1 MSNFVFNPF
10 SGTFDYVGGASN
22 SSWKDPVANFAA
34 LPSSGNTSGDARI
47 AKDTG
52 IAWEWNGTSWQLLNV
67 ISVTTPSGTS
77 NANGATVNANTNALT
92 LTDADATNPG
102 LLTASTQTIGG
113 NKTFNGSI
121 SASNL
126 SGTNTGDVTLGT
138 TNGLSLSS
146 QQLSLA
152 QATNSTPGAVPNIG
166 GANGVTPLDSSSKI
180 PSQYLPSTVFQYQ
193 GSWDPSTNT
202 PTLTDLTGT
211 AGFLYRV
218 DTQFAGPIIGLSDPS
233 MVNFQVGNLVIYSGT
248 AWQQVASADGVTS
261 VNGAQGDVIVDAIN
275 ELTGDVVAGP
285 ATQSQSAS
293 STIQSNV
300 VDNSK
305 LAQMA
310 SHTVKGNNTGST
322 ANASDLSLG
331 TATETTSSVL
341 TLTSWSNATVGS
353 PTIQVK
359 QSSASQDG
367 YLSSTDW
374 NTFNNKQST
383 LTLGD
388 LTDVGTDGITITG
401 GTGAV
406 VGSGT
411 SISQHVSDATH
422 SGYLSSTDW
431 NTFNGKANVNTGD
444 ITETSFSASNNIS
457 SATNVTGLLFA
468 TASVGSFEAS
478 VQINLNATTPLRQHF
493 NIYGSQI
500 GATGW
505 EINSTSTGDE
515 TGFYFTITSA
525 GQIQYVNANYPGF
538 VSATV
543 KFRAWGISV

>member
-1 MSNFVFNPF
+1 MTQILFNPF
-10 SGTFDYVGGASN
+10 TSNFDLVGGGASN
-22 SSWKDPVANFAA
+22 SSWKDPVANQGA
-34 LPSSGNTSGDARI
+34 LPASGNTSGDARI
-47 AKDTG
+47 TLDTG
-52 IAWEWNGTSWQLLNV
+52 LAYEWDGTSWNILND
-67 ISVTTPSGTS
+67 I
-77 NANGATVNANTNALT
+77 TV
-92 LTDADATNPG
+92 D
-102 LLTASTQTIGG
+102 
-113 NKTFNGSI
+113 
-121 SASNL
+121 
-126 SGTNTGDVTLGT
+126 T
-138 TNGLSLSS
+138 TNGLSFTSREVAIQLADGTHNGALSS
-146 QQLSLA
+146 TDWTTFNNKIDS
-152 QATNSTPGAVPNIG
+152 SEKGA
-166 GANGVTPLDSSSKI
+166 ANGVTPLDSSSKI

-261 VNGAQGDVIVDAIN
+261 VNGAQGAVIVNAIN

-293 STIQSNV
+293 STIQANV
-300 VDNSK
+300 VSNSK
-305 LAQMA
+305 LAQMTA
-310 SHTVKGNNTGST
+310 HTVKGNNAGST

-359 QSSASQDG
+359 QSSTSQDG

-383 LTLGD
+383 LTLGN

-411 SISQHVSDATH
+411 SISQHVSDTTH

-444 ITETSFSASNNIS
+444 IPETSFSASNNIS

-493 NIYGSQI
+493 SIYGSQI